1 MNGEHNLNNPQSQ
14 QLNTANVMRCFSIE
28 IGNIIV
34 LKATKKHPVKTDIGI
49 ECVFYV
55 NDKFPINEFQQMIN
69 KGVYT
74 GRDASLEEKEYC
86 FWCYE
91 KTNKEGADLSGLTNW
106 LEWKKLNNA

>member
-14 QLNTANVMRCFSIE
+14 QLNIANVMRFFSIE

-55 NDKFPINEFQQMIN
+55 NDKFPINEFQQLIN